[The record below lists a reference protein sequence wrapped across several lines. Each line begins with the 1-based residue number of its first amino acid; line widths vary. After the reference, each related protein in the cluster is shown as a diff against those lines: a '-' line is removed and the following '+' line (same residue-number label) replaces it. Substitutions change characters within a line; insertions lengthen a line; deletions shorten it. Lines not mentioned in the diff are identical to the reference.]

1 MFLLWVLVLKVIFLV
16 FININHRI
24 KGDHN
29 MLYYIFKSTV
39 LPWVDKMHCHS
50 HRGHYLYNV
59 HLMIN
64 WRTLLKAKAI
74 HDLLEATFLN
84 F

>member
-1 MFLLWVLVLKVIFLV
+1 
-16 FININHRI
+16 
-24 KGDHN
+24 